1 MTLIVHT
8 LAQREYDE
16 IVAALEDASITAG
29 ERYEAAVKEALL
41 DVLENPF
48 HFHFANR
55 YRRHRRAN
63 IKKFN
68 RHFIYT
74 VDEQSGVI
82 LIVAF
87 KHDRQHPDHGLDREL
102 T

>member
-1 MTLIVHT
+1 MSI
-8 LAQREYDE
+8 
-16 IVAALEDASITAG
+16 AATQ
-29 ERYEAAVKEALL
+29 Y
-41 DVLENPF
+41 F
-48 HFHFANR
+48 HFGNR

-74 VDEQSGVI
+74 ADEQSGII
-82 LIVAF
+82 LTVAF
-87 KHDRQHPDHGLDREL
+87 KDDRQHPDHGLDQEL